1 MGKKSRR
8 PAAPPF
14 RFCIILIHVN
24 LTELNPTK
32 TRLKLL
38 QSKPNAN
45 LAKHRNVQANE
56 VEPIYIIFISGE

>member
-14 RFCIILIHVN
+14 RFCVILIHVN
-24 LTELNPTK
+24 LTELNPTE

-38 QSKPNAN
+38 QSKPIAN
-45 LAKHRNVQANE
+45 IAQHRNVQANGGK
-56 VEPIYIIFISGE
+56 PNF